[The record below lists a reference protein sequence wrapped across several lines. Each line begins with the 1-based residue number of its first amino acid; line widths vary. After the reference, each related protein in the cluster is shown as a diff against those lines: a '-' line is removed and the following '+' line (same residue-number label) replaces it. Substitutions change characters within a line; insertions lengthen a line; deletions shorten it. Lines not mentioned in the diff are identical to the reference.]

1 MLRDELEPLK
11 GMILE
16 LIMPDPKGDACLTA
30 VDPAKAL
37 EAIRIACSR
46 MRATWLQAVFSELP
60 DHSLKRYFDFHLE
73 GIRELSDALFA
84 HTRLAGLPR
93 QDDPG
98 LILVNEEFAVL
109 IGHLRQYHPAF
120 SDIHTSA
127 PLFWRE
133 RIFRANSALV
143 ITFSLQLEAAD
154 IPVALK
160 YCLSHYLQEMSGA
173 EQGGFCSFYALDYY
187 DVFIQRLAEAL
198 TTGAVTAHRLQEVLY
213 ALNFNRLEFLIYYQ
227 VTIRERLLQAPD
239 LSGQLEILQGEK
251 RRIHQGP
258 LPGSMACH
266 PDFEAIHI
274 MRGKWLEEQIAV
286 IGREAM
292 FLVKETCKF
301 SRERIRL
308 NLSVAHI
315 ACLIRLLVDD
325 HYLSIHVLQELF
337 QFVAEHFSSKR
348 QELISAGSLSKEY
361 YSITQ
366 STAARV
372 QGILQKLVDKITK
385 DFFR

>member
-1 MLRDELEPLK
+1 MLQDELEPLK
-11 GMILE
+11 GMIHE
-16 LIMPDPKGDACLTA
+16 LIMSDSGGHACLTA
-30 VDPAKAL
+30 VDPAKTL
-37 EAIRIACSR
+37 EVVR
-46 MRATWLQAVFSELP
+46 MLCGRMKTTWLQAVFSELP
-60 DHSLKRYFDFHLE
+60 DHSLKRYFDFHLG

-84 HTRLAGLPR
+84 HMRLTGLPHR
-93 QDDPG
+93 DDLR
-98 LILVNEEFAVL
+98 LILVNEELSAL
-109 IGHLRQYHPAF
+109 IRHLRQYLPAF
-120 SDIHTSA
+120 FDSHASA

-133 RIFRANSALV
+133 RIFRDNLAFV
-143 ITFSLQLEAAD
+143 ITFSPQLEVAD
-154 IPVALK
+154 SPVALK
-160 YCLSHYLQEMSGA
+160 YCVSHYLQEMSGA

-187 DVFIQRLAEAL
+187 KVFVQQLAEAL
-198 TTGAVTAHRLQEVLY
+198 TTGAVTDLRLREVLY

-239 LSGQLEILQGEK
+239 LSGQLEILQREK
-251 RRIHQGP
+251 RGIHQGL

-274 MRGKWLEEQIAV
+274 MRGKWLEEQIAM

-301 SRERIRL
+301 SREKIRL

-361 YSITQ
+361 YSISQ

-372 QGILQKLVDKITK
+372 QGILQKLVDKVTK